1 MTRLFTICAAVSL
14 SFGSFA
20 RAQDIPA
27 EYQQVLTTLGK
38 TRANG
43 RLREPDDGRCC
54 RTPPA

>member
-38 TRANG
+38 TR
-43 RLREPDDGRCC
+43 RLQGECAQGQRPQE
-54 RTPPA
+54 